1 MIFYFWAQHANW
13 KRIERIMEIERDERK
28 ELNSRL
34 MARSLGEFVQGEV
47 AEEAVKN
54 PPEPKPEYPYNLN
67 EVGI

>member
-1 MIFYFWAQHANW
+1 
-13 KRIERIMEIERDERK
+13 MEIERDERK